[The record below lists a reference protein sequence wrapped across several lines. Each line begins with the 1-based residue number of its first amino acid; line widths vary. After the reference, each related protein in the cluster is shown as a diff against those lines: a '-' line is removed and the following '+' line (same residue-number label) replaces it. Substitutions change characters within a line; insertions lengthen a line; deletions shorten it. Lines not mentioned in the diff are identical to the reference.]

1 MFGIL
6 PRVALCPPSSS
17 DAAAPVLPVHPVLHT
32 LYVDMNS
39 YFASVE
45 QQLRPELRGRP
56 VAVVPVEADTTSVIA
71 ASYEAK
77 AFGVKTGVRVGDARR
92 MCPGLVLAQARTDEY
107 VRFHHAI
114 LAAIDTVIPVQGVH
128 SIDEVS
134 CKLLREQRDEPVAR
148 DVATRIKKAIATR
161 VGAFVKCSIG
171 IGPNRLIAK
180 IAADMKKPDGLT
192 VVHKAELPHRLFTL
206 KPIDL
211 PGIGPK
217 MNERLRRA
225 GITTVERLCEQSELD
240 LGRLWGSV
248 VGREW
253 FYRLRGDAIYEEST
267 ARRTI
272 GHSHVLS
279 PQKRNEEAARGVAV
293 RLLTKVAT
301 RARHMGYVADDL
313 SVGVRY
319 LTPRAKDGGSP
330 ATCGHPPHWH
340 AHAKVGGLNDT
351 TTLLRV
357 FSSLWDQK
365 PVGPMLQVSVR
376 LYNLAA
382 PTNTTGLLFAEP
394 AELGR
399 LSQAMDTINKRYGAD
414 VLYPASMQNARKS
427 APRRIAFGNIPDLDV
442 PDVTD

>member
-1 MFGIL
+1 M
-6 PRVALCPPSSS
+6 
-17 DAAAPVLPVHPVLHT
+17 LHV

-77 AFGVKTGVRVGDARR
+77 AFGVKTGVKVGDAKR
-92 MCPGLVLAQARTDEY
+92 MCPGLILARGRTDEY
-107 VRFHHAI
+107 VNFHHKI

-148 DVATRIKKAIATR
+148 DVAKRIKKAIANG
-161 VGAFVKCSIG
+161 VGEFVKCSIG

-180 IAADMKKPDGLT
+180 IASDMKKPDGLT
-192 VVHKAELPHRLFTL
+192 VVHRHELPHRLFPL

-211 PGIGPK
+211 PGIGPR

-253 FYRLRGDAIYEEST
+253 YYRLRGDAIYEEST
-267 ARRTI
+267 TRRTI

-279 PQKRNEEAARGVAV
+279 PQKRNEESARGVAV

-301 RARHMGYVADDL
+301 RARFMGYVAEDM

-330 ATCGHPPHWH
+330 TTCGHPPYWH
-340 AHAKVGGLNDT
+340 AHAKVGGVNDT
-351 TTLLRV
+351 TSLLRV
-357 FSSLWDQK
+357 FSSLWDRK
-365 PVGPMLQVSVR
+365 PQGPLLQVSIR
-376 LYNLAA
+376 LYNLSS

-394 AELGR
+394 AELTR
-399 LSQAMDTINKRYGAD
+399 LSSAMDVINKRYGAD
-414 VLYPASMQNARKS
+414 VLYPASMQDARKS
-427 APRRIAFGNIPDLDV
+427 APRRIAFGNIPNMDV